1 MIDNAS
7 SLFQQNK
14 GYWPSEFC
22 NDTDIAVDA
31 NRNNNDNSAIHTM
44 KCGVSD
50 KPKYRIICN
59 VDYDETDTGGVIENV
74 NLHIDWGG
82 QSKTPLKSY
91 PAELLKQ
98 VAARLYIGSPNIGG
112 KVTCESLVY
121 GFTDIYQ
128 NGHIYRCRPFYGNTG
143 SWYDWAYFDWDG
155 FDFLIPARILM
166 IIDLSHSTINYDVDI
181 DPDEFSVIAEN
192 IKTMIHL
199 TKSKWVVVKAA
210 KNPCIPPSELTDDHI
225 HVDMITRIK
234 LDEECIWLVPL
245 SLLVK
250 PYFVIYNKNYKEILN
265 YNG

>member
-1 MIDNAS
+1 MNYDGSRGEKFGKIKIKDNAKITNKRKPIFNSDIGRRISEEDVIDNAS
-7 SLFQQNK
+7 NIFQQNR

-22 NDTDIAVDA
+22 YDTDIAVDA

-50 KPKYRIICN
+50 KPKYRIICS

-128 NGHIYRCRPFYGNTG
+128 NGHIYRCHPFMETLVAGMIG
-143 SWYDWAYFDWDG
+143 
-155 FDFLIPARILM
+155 LILIGM
-166 IIDLSHSTINYDVDI
+166 DL
-181 DPDEFSVIAEN
+181 
-192 IKTMIHL
+192 
-199 TKSKWVVVKAA
+199 
-210 KNPCIPPSELTDDHI
+210 
-225 HVDMITRIK
+225 
-234 LDEECIWLVPL
+234 
-245 SLLVK
+245 
-250 PYFVIYNKNYKEILN
+250 IY
-265 YNG
+265 